1 LIAPVIQ
8 PLEIAP
14 SPGLDDQELSLI
26 TWVDIIKDAGWCE
39 HSEVECPKLTS
50 VGWVVYEDDKCLK
63 IADTLDEEGTGFGV
77 MAIPKGVILSRKEIK

>member
-1 LIAPVIQ
+1 MIQ

-26 TWVDIIKDAGWCE
+26 AWVDIIKDAGWCE

-77 MAIPKGVILSRKEIK
+77 MAIPKGVILSRNPIKS